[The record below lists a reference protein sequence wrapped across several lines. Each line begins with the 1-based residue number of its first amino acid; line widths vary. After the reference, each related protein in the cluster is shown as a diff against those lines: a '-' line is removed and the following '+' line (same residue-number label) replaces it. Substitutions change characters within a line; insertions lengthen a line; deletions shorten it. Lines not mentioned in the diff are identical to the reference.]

1 MKRLLILTFICLI
14 SAFVKV
20 QGKSSSTPIIYIDG
34 NGVMR
39 WSDTRREASFFGVN
53 YTLPFAHAYRAIGY
67 LGLDRKAAI
76 DKDVYHIS
84 RLGLNA
90 YRIHLWDVEL
100 TDGQGNLLENEH
112 LDLMDYLIAKLKE
125 PHRPTSGTDIP
136 NETYRRAVSPIN
148 MINAICTPIRKL
160 SLHKKPIFMVW

>member
-90 YRIHLWDVEL
+90 YLFFRTGMTRFIIDFESNNGGIVF
-100 TDGQGNLLENEH
+100 
-112 LDLMDYLIAKLKE
+112 I
-125 PHRPTSGTDIP
+125 S
-136 NETYRRAVSPIN
+136 
-148 MINAICTPIRKL
+148 
-160 SLHKKPIFMVW
+160 

>member
-67 LGLDRKAAI
+67 LELDRKAAI

-112 LDLMDYLIAKLKE
+112 LD
-125 PHRPTSGTDIP
+125 
-136 NETYRRAVSPIN
+136 
-148 MINAICTPIRKL
+148 
-160 SLHKKPIFMVW
+160 

>member
-67 LGLDRKAAI
+67 LELDRKAAI
-76 DKDVYHIS
+76 DKDGNV
-84 RLGLNA
+84 LGFWETIYDLKQPLKT
-90 YRIHLWDVEL
+90 Y
-100 TDGQGNLLENEH
+100 
-112 LDLMDYLIAKLKE
+112 LDNSAQALVAWSDA
-125 PHRPTSGTDIP
+125 TSGASFKEETD
-136 NETYRRAVSPIN
+136 
-148 MINAICTPIRKL
+148 
-160 SLHKKPIFMVW
+160 F